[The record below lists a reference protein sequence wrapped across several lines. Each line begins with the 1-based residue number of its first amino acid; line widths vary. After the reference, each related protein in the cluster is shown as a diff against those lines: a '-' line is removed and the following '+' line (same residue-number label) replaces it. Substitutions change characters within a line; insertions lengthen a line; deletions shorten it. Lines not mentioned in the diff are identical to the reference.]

1 MIFKHLFTPKW
12 KHPKTEVRLQALNK
26 LEQDKDADVLKTM
39 ALEDNS
45 TEIRQK
51 ALNKLNSL
59 SLWWQAY
66 KQDQALKDLAEQH
79 ISSAV
84 LNGKSELDSTIRQ
97 EYVDRYAS
105 KRVLEKLALS
115 ESSLEV
121 RVKLLK
127 RLAQPK
133 LIEQSFKQDDEK
145 LQLLLLPLVE
155 QYGLQKQLLK
165 SAKGEAK
172 AALEHALEQ
181 QKLAKEKPAEVLTQV
196 KMILAKLNALRD
208 KQDYKEVNN
217 QFEILTEQWQGLE
230 LSWLDE
236 EAVKE
241 NEQKYSVIEAR
252 ISSHLTGLKA
262 EFEAIEKAE
271 QAKREKQAFLADV
284 ETQLNLAEQALVN
297 ALEQLDV
304 SKQAE
309 LDTQLSQLHNK
320 ITSSAYGEVF
330 VKHLDTL
337 ADLESQLK
345 QLPELVIANQ
355 AAQTALDALAN
366 VMPSTELSELDNT
379 LNAQKSAYNTAKGI
393 IEQLPNTLKKAAKA
407 KLSALSKQFKSAMA
421 EQLDAQQNELKQA
434 RRKAKD
440 VQRLVEQGRSKVAF
454 GVFKGFTEHFERLTA
469 ANQAQLEPL
478 REQISAQLDDI
489 HDWQKYASAP
499 KRVELLTALDSHIEN
514 CDLAPK
520 QRAELVKK
528 LRAQWHELGRVDTDE
543 EKLQAKQFD
552 EKLELLFAP
561 CRAFFAE
568 QEQQREKAKQAREA
582 LIAQM
587 SELATTD
594 TSVNEFNWRE
604 YESQFNK
611 LNKQWRAAG
620 SVDSDVY
627 KSLNNAF
634 KTQAKLIGDAIRAQ
648 HEHNAQLKQGLV
660 DTAAEQITAEDLAQA
675 CDVLKSLQKQW
686 QTIGFAGNKKENQL
700 WQAFREHNDAV
711 FARRSAEFESQ
722 KAEKDAL
729 SSEQQQQFDEI
740 KSQLSENSNEVEI
753 KKMISEL
760 SEIDFLPTVKK
771 QVQKFIS
778 ELQQKLVELEQL
790 ANTARFDALK
800 VALKDGSTI
809 PAEFI
814 SKVDVNLS
822 SEQLILRLEIL
833 SDKANDEGSS
843 PERMAEQVAMLDD
856 KLQGQSVEFDYYLS
870 AYLSNT
876 STDELQ
882 AERLLKLL

>member
-489 HDWQKYASAP
+489 RDWQKYASAP

>member
-1 MIFKHLFTPKW
+1 
-12 KHPKTEVRLQALNK
+12 
-26 LEQDKDADVLKTM
+26 
-39 ALEDNS
+39 
-45 TEIRQK
+45 
-51 ALNKLNSL
+51 
-59 SLWWQAY
+59 
-66 KQDQALKDLAEQH
+66 
-79 ISSAV
+79 
-84 LNGKSELDSTIRQ
+84 
-97 EYVDRYAS
+97 
-105 KRVLEKLALS
+105 
-115 ESSLEV
+115 
-121 RVKLLK
+121 
-127 RLAQPK
+127 
-133 LIEQSFKQDDEK
+133 
-145 LQLLLLPLVE
+145 
-155 QYGLQKQLLK
+155 
-165 SAKGEAK
+165 
-172 AALEHALEQ
+172 
-181 QKLAKEKPAEVLTQV
+181 
-196 KMILAKLNALRD
+196 
-208 KQDYKEVNN
+208 
-217 QFEILTEQWQGLE
+217 
-230 LSWLDE
+230 
-236 EAVKE
+236 
-241 NEQKYSVIEAR
+241 
-252 ISSHLTGLKA
+252 
-262 EFEAIEKAE
+262 
-271 QAKREKQAFLADV
+271 
-284 ETQLNLAEQALVN
+284 
-297 ALEQLDV
+297 
-304 SKQAE
+304 
-309 LDTQLSQLHNK
+309 
-320 ITSSAYGEVF
+320 
-330 VKHLDTL
+330 
-337 ADLESQLK
+337 
-345 QLPELVIANQ
+345 
-355 AAQTALDALAN
+355 
-366 VMPSTELSELDNT
+366 
-379 LNAQKSAYNTAKGI
+379 
-393 IEQLPNTLKKAAKA
+393 
-407 KLSALSKQFKSAMA
+407 MA

-469 ANQAQLEPL
+469 VNQAQLEPL

-489 HDWQKYASAP
+489 RDWQKYASAP
-499 KRVELLTALDSHIEN
+499 KRVELLNALDSHIEN

-520 QRAELVKK
+520 QRAELVKQ

-568 QEQQREKAKQAREA
+568 QEQQREKAKLAREA

-587 SELATTD
+587 SELAATD
-594 TSVNEFNWRE
+594 TSVEGFNWRE
-604 YESQFNK
+604 FESQFNK

-634 KTQAKLIGDAIRAQ
+634 KAQAKLIGDAIRAQ
-648 HEHNAQLKQGLV
+648 HEYNAQLKQGLV

-729 SSEQQQQFDEI
+729 SSEQQQQFNEI
-740 KSQLSENSNEVEI
+740 KSQLSENSSEGEI

-790 ANTARFDALK
+790 ANNARFDALK

-833 SDKANDEGSS
+833 SDKVNDEGSS

-856 KLQGQSVEFDYYLS
+856 KLQGQSVDFDSYLS

-876 STDELQ
+876 PTAGLQ
-882 AERLLKLL
+882 TERLLKLL